1 MISWVIFEMQTDR
14 DGNTAFVSP
23 VNEKDEAEAWSKYYL
38 TLSYAVKS
46 LVYCHTVMI
55 CTTDGRTLESKC
67 YMHGINPEPEPEI
80 NEGE

>member
-1 MISWVIFEMQTDR
+1 MISWVIIEMQTDR
-14 DGNTAFVSP
+14 DGNTAFVKP

-46 LVYCHTVMI
+46 SVYCHTVMI
-55 CTTDGRTLESKC
+55 CTTDGRTHDSQC
-67 YMHGINPEPEPEI
+67 YMHGINNPEPEI